1 MAIKWIS
8 PVTTQKDA
16 SGVEKYSLKVKNNET
31 IDLLEYLEFID
42 DASTPSQYHKTAWD
56 QQVASYASYPDA
68 KKRAAMDLLVWKSS
82 NPLFLRF
89 QNNSGTTK
97 STVPQTIIDTLKK
110 GTVTVTLDF
119 DPINAPGLVL
129 VPPAHPLEL
138 EITIVTDS
146 LLGEDGQLTPMIDS
160 VEDYVKNAIG
170 GVSQFLV
177 GGLSW
182 AGGQIGAGV
191 NYLEES
197 VFGGLGGSSGL
208 TAKDKEKALEK
219 ERDTERD
226 LFAKILGLPSKDV
239 ISTITSASKVYN
251 AYIKAKTFLAEAKL
265 ITAVKSL
272 GDFENLPPAYQT
284 LFARTLGVSPKV
296 LRRMSSVIKKLEL
309 IDNLVEKQDYDALQE
324 ALLSQLGKASID
336 DLDDD
341 MRSLVT
347 GEVFTNVSATG
358 IVEKQFNMTDATTGV
373 LSIINPSEEG
383 NNICLSIAEITSPDA
398 SIKLVQGSGTKI
410 ETDQTDDNSVFILLE
425 LNPGN
430 DAELTIT
437 FDNPTPI
444 DTIPISVRYTY
455 YGLKPTVDAEGFEV
469 GMVDENDRKIETI
482 EYEAT
487 VPGTEAFVNQQQN
500 AEVQKTAT
508 NLTLQSAG
516 VYKEFRKKQ
525 FMTMFDAVDF
535 KNLPAPVQALTISA
549 GSLFGVSVGD
559 ITTYYEAISTTKNLY
574 DLSKKGFQN
583 FDSLPPELKQ
593 KFADKLGVSP
603 ELLGDVVKAGAN
615 ITDIASGKRKLD
627 AKDAI
632 DSLVSSYKDKFLE
645 QFGPDGSNWRNYDN
659 LDAKLQSTIAICLGF
674 TDLTEPVYA
683 TEEVTNPDG
692 TKEVKT
698 KKDPITGD
706 PVVEVSSR
714 EEKGLAVK
722 KCSAAIK
729 KALKFQTAIRRSVE
743 LKNKMIALGNKFK
756 QTTDNLENVEGMN
769 DFYKEAGIL
778 PDVINDLYNSAED
791 IAQDPFADFK
801 DAIGN
806 LPPYVPGS
814 GDPKWREKEN
824 VEEKPETKDTTDAGG
839 SGGGGGT
846 GAPANYG
853 TYTIYTKPG
862 VTIESQDRVTGTVK
876 LTGGGAVSVWSVNE
890 PNTELGTTEPHVFRY
905 AYSSGDDNISDQ
917 YSKTSYLRGHARMG
931 NILSKDLNKKYFTPS
946 SFEIIKL
953 KEQGQLSLNPLVQPL
968 YIGDENVPD
977 SETKLTPAGVELGLK
992 PVDTSTGGGTTGGD
1006 TGGGTTGGDTDEQ
1019 SVDQKS
1025 TTELIESLLKNSSIQ
1040 TSKKDYTI
1048 EADGSV
1054 YWKSEVKLTKNAVK
1068 DGKMLIKFSKV
1079 DGYFNCS
1086 DIGLTTLE
1094 NSPKTVNGTF
1104 DCSKNQLKSLKG
1116 GPEEVVAFIADGNQ
1130 LGAAGGTGLQ
1140 YSPKKIIGYVTET
1153 DKRKSIY
1160 SVSGCQLTSLGNNG
1174 IESFGPGGFNCS
1186 NNKLTNLDGMDTV
1199 FSKGVYGFDCS
1210 NNLITNLDKA
1220 PTPLRLENSGLKTPT
1235 SNYNIEKNPIKQF
1248 PISFEKFEVNNFKC
1262 NETELISLSFAPGVV
1277 DGDFECKGIKGKKI
1291 SKQSLGRDRFKIGGG
1306 FEDDSKNRTVTVD
1319 GNFITDLGA
1328 IVKSQIFNLTTIA
1341 ETTSGDSDLK
1351 STNFIPSTGNTVP
1364 PQYKGNI
1371 LSPLVKTGDS
1381 KTSLWYQEVSLISV
1395 LALWN
1400 NIKPYTPTV
1409 IGLERIESGVDPAFP
1424 FTPGVGGTASLV
1436 KGTSGKGGIQYS
1448 FSNANSTSGNWM
1460 NWSMFENTRMGWA
1473 NGQPTGAMIINGKNY
1488 GAKTGHSVRGY
1499 IPVMYWLKG
1508 DPHPKV
1514 AKSSDIFVAKTGTDK
1529 PHAQNPAKQASFIN
1543 NITVC
1548 VPCANMAYPKIPY
1561 VGSDSAGAFVSQV
1574 KDSSGKISYFVGG
1587 SPGANYTK
1595 MKSIIEAQGKQII
1608 FYQNAD
1614 PGGSFWF
1621 QSGGEVHP
1629 GKKDRGYSVCIQ
1641 W

>member
-16 SGVEKYSLKVKNNET
+16 SGVETYVLKVKNNET
-31 IDLLEYLEFID
+31 IDLLEYLEFD
-42 DASTPSQYHKTAWD
+42 NVLQQHKDAWD
-56 QQVASYASYPDA
+56 AQVQVYQLKNDVNPKQKAS
-68 KKRAAMDLLVWKSS
+68 MDLLAWSS
-82 NPLFLRF
+82 DNPLFLRF

-97 STVPQTIIDTLKK
+97 STVPQLVIDTLKK
-110 GTVTVTLDF
+110 GTVTVTVNW
-119 DPINAPGLVL
+119 NAGGNVL
-129 VPPAHPLEL
+129 ILNPPLKL

-146 LLGEDGQLTPMIDS
+146 LLGEDGQLTPLIDS
-160 VEDYVKNAIG
+160 VEDYVKKAIG

-197 VFGGLGGSSGL
+197 VFGGGSSGL
-208 TAKDKEKALEK
+208 TAKDKETALEK

-239 ISTITSASKVYN
+239 ISTITTASKVYN
-251 AYIKAKTFLAEAKL
+251 AYIKAKTFIAQAKL
-265 ITAVKSL
+265 ITAVRSL
-272 GDFENLPPAYQT
+272 ADFENLPPAYQT

-296 LRRMSSVIKKLEL
+296 LRRMSSIIKKLEL
-309 IDNLVEKQDYDALQE
+309 IDNLVEKQDYEALEE

-341 MRSLVT
+341 MKSLVT
-347 GEVFTNVSATG
+347 GAVFTNMSATG
-358 IVEKQFNMTDATTGV
+358 VVEKQFNMTDATTGV

-383 NNICLSIAEITSPDA
+383 NNICLSIAEINSADA
-398 SIKLVQGSGTKI
+398 TIKSVRGSGTKI

-430 DAELTIT
+430 DVELTIT
-437 FDNPTPI
+437 FDNPTPL
-444 DTIPISVRYTY
+444 DTIPISVKYTY

-487 VPGTEAFVNQQQN
+487 VPGTEAFVKQQQN
-500 AEVQKTAT
+500 ADIQKKAT

-525 FMTMFDAVDF
+525 FMTIFDAVDF
-535 KNLPAPVQALTISA
+535 KNLPAPIQALAVSA
-549 GSLFGVSVGD
+549 GSLFGVGVGD
-559 ITTYYEAISTTKNLY
+559 ITTYYEAISATKNLY

-583 FDSLPPELKQ
+583 YDSLPPELKK
-593 KFADKLGVSP
+593 KFAEKLGVSP
-603 ELLGDVVKAGAN
+603 ELLGDVVKAGGN
-615 ITDIASGKRKLD
+615 ITDIASGKRTLD
-627 AKDAI
+627 AKGAI

-683 TEEVTNPDG
+683 TEEITNPDG
-692 TKEVKT
+692 TKEVKI

-706 PVVEVSSR
+706 SVVEVSSR
-714 EEKGLAVK
+714 EQKGLAVK

-729 KALKFQTAIRRSVE
+729 RALKFQIAIRRSVE
-743 LKNKMIALGNKFK
+743 LKNKMIGLGKRFK
-756 QTTDNLENVEGMN
+756 ETADNIENVEGMN
-769 DFYKEAGIL
+769 DFFKEAGIL
-778 PDVINDLYNSAED
+778 PDVINDLYGSAED

-806 LPPYVPGS
+806 LPAFVPGA

-824 VEEKPETKDTTDAGG
+824 VEEKPETTDTEGGGGAGG
-839 SGGGGGT
+839 SDGA

-862 VTIESQDRVTGTVK
+862 ITIGEQNRVTGTVTM
-876 LTGGGAVSVWSVNE
+876 TGGGGGTSMWSVNE
-890 PNTELGTTEPHVFRY
+890 SSAELTEPHVFRY
-905 AYSSGDDNISDQ
+905 AYSSGDDNVSDK

-931 NILSKDLNKKYFTPS
+931 NILSKDLNKKYFTPP
-946 SFEIIKL
+946 SFDMIESKARG
-953 KEQGQLSLNPLVQPL
+953 ENSLNPLTQPL
-968 YIGDENVPD
+968 YIGDGNIPN
-977 SETKLTPAGVELGLK
+977 SETKLTPDGVELGFK
-992 PVDTSTGGGTTGGD
+992 PPEAAAVPEEPDKK
-1006 TGGGTTGGDTDEQ
+1006 DEVP
-1019 SVDQKS
+1019 VDQKT
-1025 TTELIESLLKNSSIQ
+1025 TTELIESLLKDSSIQ
-1040 TSKKDYTI
+1040 SSKKDYTI

-1054 YWKSEVKLTKNAVK
+1054 YWKSEVKLTKKAVK

-1094 NSPKTVNGTF
+1094 SSPKIVNGTF
-1104 DCSKNQLKSLKG
+1104 DCSKNKLKTLKG
-1116 GPEEVVAFIADGNQ
+1116 GPEEVIAFIADGNE
-1130 LGAAGGTGLQ
+1130 LGASGGTGLQ

-1186 NNKLTNLDGMDTV
+1186 NNKLTNLDGMETV

-1220 PTPLRLENSGLKTPT
+1220 PTPLKLEGSGLKTTT

-1248 PISFEKFEVNNFKC
+1248 PTSFEKFEVNNFKC
-1262 NETELISLSFAPGVV
+1262 NQTELISLSFAPGVI
-1277 DGDFECKGIKGKKI
+1277 DGDFECKGTKGKKI
-1291 SKQSLGRDRFKIGGG
+1291 SKQSLGKDRFKPDG
-1306 FEDDSKNRTVTVD
+1306 FEELSTNRSVIVD
-1319 GNFITDLGA
+1319 VNFITDFGA
-1328 IVKSQIFNLTTIA
+1328 IKGQVFNATTVA
-1341 ETTSGDSDLK
+1341 EATAGSGDLE
-1351 STNFIPSTGNTVP
+1351 STKFIPSTGNTVP
-1364 PQYKGNI
+1364 QQYQGKI
-1371 LSPLVKTGDS
+1371 LSPLIKLEGD
-1381 KTSLWYQEVSLISV
+1381 LWYQEVSHISV

-1400 NIKPYTPTV
+1400 NIKPYTPSV
-1409 IGLERIESGVDPAFP
+1409 IGRERIESGVDPAFP
-1424 FTPGVGGTASLV
+1424 FVAGVGGTASLV
-1436 KGTSGKGGIQYS
+1436 KGTSGKGGVQYS
-1448 FSNANSTSGNWM
+1448 FAPANSTSGNWM
-1460 NWSMFENTRMGWA
+1460 NWSMFENTTMGWA
-1473 NGQPTGAMIINGKNY
+1473 TGQPTGAMIINGKNY

-1514 AKSSDIFVAKTGTDK
+1514 AKSSDIFAAKIGTDK
-1529 PHAQNPAKQASFIN
+1529 PHAQNAAKQASFIN

-1548 VPCANMAYPKIPY
+1548 VPCANMAYPKISY
-1561 VGSDSAGAFVSQV
+1561 VGSNSPGAFVSQV
-1574 KDSSGKISYFVGG
+1574 KDSSGKISYFVGA
-1587 SPGANYTK
+1587 SKTANYPK
-1595 MKSIIEAQGKQII
+1595 MKAIIEAKGKQII

-1621 QSGGEVHP
+1621 QSGGEIIP
-1629 GKKDRGYSVCIQ
+1629 GKRDINYSVCIQ